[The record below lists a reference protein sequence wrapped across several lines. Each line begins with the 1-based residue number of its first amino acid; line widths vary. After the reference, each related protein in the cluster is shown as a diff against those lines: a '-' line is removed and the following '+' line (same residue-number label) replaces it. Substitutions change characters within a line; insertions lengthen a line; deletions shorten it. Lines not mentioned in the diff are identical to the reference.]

1 MMDDGALG
9 VVGHGDPIA
18 DGRAIDTGELVAKPA
33 GELPEPCLAAEQV
46 IDASAIGGNAG
57 WNETRAVAFES
68 IELGCE
74 KRSKSE
80 IFKFTFERNQCLAP
94 V

>member
-1 MMDDGALG
+1 MDDGALG
-9 VVGHGDPIA
+9 VVGHGNPIA
-18 DGRAIDTGELVAKPA
+18 DGRAIDTGELVAEPA
-33 GELPEPCLAAEQV
+33 GELTEPGLTAEQV
-46 IDASAIGGNAG
+46 IDPGPIGGNPG
-57 WNETRAVAFES
+57 RNETRAVVSES

-80 IFKFTFERNQCLAP
+80 IFKFERNQRLAP

>member
-1 MMDDGALG
+1 MMDDGTLG
-9 VVGHGDPIA
+9 VVGYGDPVA
-18 DGRAIDTGELVAKPA
+18 NGRAIDTGEPVPQAA
-33 GELPEPCLAAEQV
+33 RELAEPGITAEQV
-46 IDASAIGGNAG
+46 INPSTIGGNPG
-57 WNETRAVAFES
+57 WNETRAGTFQG

-80 IFKFTFERNQCLAP
+80 FFKFERNQRLAP

>member
-9 VVGHGDPIA
+9 VIGYGNPIA
-18 DGRAIDTGELVAKPA
+18 DGRAIDTGEVVAKPA
-33 GELPEPCLAAEQV
+33 GEFSEPCLTAEQV
-46 IDASAIGGNAG
+46 VDASTIGGNASR
-57 WNETRAVAFES
+57 NETRAGTFQRF
-68 IELGCE
+68 ELGCE

-80 IFKFTFERNQCLAP
+80 IFKFERNQRLAP

>member
-9 VVGHGDPIA
+9 VVGYGNPIA
-18 DGRAIDTGELVAKPA
+18 DGRAIDSGELMAQPA
-33 GELPEPCLAAEQV
+33 GELSEPCLAAEQV
-46 IDASAIGGNAG
+46 IDTSPVGGNASR
-57 WNETRAVAFES
+57 NETRAGMFQRF
-68 IELGCE
+68 ELGCE

-80 IFKFTFERNQCLAP
+80 IFKFERNQRLAP

>member
-1 MMDDGALG
+1 MDDGALG
-9 VVGHGDPIA
+9 VIGYGNPIA
-18 DGRAIDTGELVAKPA
+18 DGRAIDTGEVVAKPA
-33 GELPEPCLAAEQV
+33 GELSEPCLTAEKV
-46 IDASAIGGNAG
+46 IDTSPVGGNAG
-57 WNETRAVAFES
+57 RNETRAGMFQL

-80 IFKFTFERNQCLAP
+80 IFKFERNQRLAP

>member
-1 MMDDGALG
+1 MDDGALG
-9 VVGHGDPIA
+9 VVG
-18 DGRAIDTGELVAKPA
+18 DGNPVAHRRAIDSGELVAEPA
-33 GELPEPCLAAEQV
+33 GELPEPGLAAEQV
-46 IDASAIGGNAG
+46 IDTSPIGGNAG
-57 WNETRAVAFES
+57 RNETRAVTFQL

-80 IFKFTFERNQCLAP
+80 IFERKQRLAP